1 MGRIISKADLQLSK
15 EAAAAFEGLLLLKLW
30 RNKQLL
36 TGNTAVTSQEARVSH
51 QTTLQRLLWVE
62 EGSKVSQQITLISQD
77 VAQLPK
83 KWHHFL

>member
-1 MGRIISKADLQLSK
+1 MGRIISKADLQLSE
-15 EAAAAFEGLLLLKLW
+15 EAAAALEGLLLLKLW

-36 TGNTAVTSQEARVSH
+36 TGNTAATSQEAQVSH

-77 VAQLPK
+77 AAQLPEE
-83 KWHHFL
+83 WHHFL